1 MSNNQNIPPIKLIL
15 LGDTGVGKSS
25 IIKRFME
32 DSFES
37 NLISTMGSSFLE
49 KTVNIKGKKVNIEIW
64 DTAGQE
70 EYRSVTKI
78 FVKNS
83 KIIILVYNVTQK
95 SSFNGLNYW
104 YDFIQREL
112 GQNVV
117 LAVAGNKTDL
127 IFEDGFDEEIT
138 SEEGK
143 EFAKKINAYF
153 ALVSAK
159 ESGKEINS
167 LFNQCIEKYL
177 NSRKANEDTN
187 LSIRLTPN
195 NSSFI
200 NNQKSECCLGN
211 KKKKNLKLNVV
222 FLGCNGVG
230 KTSIIKLI
238 KGNNNINN
246 LVHTTKISKE
256 EIVYTQSGQRITVQ
270 LKDTNGDDCQN
281 ETFIKAIDQ
290 CRVFFLVFN
299 IYKLDTLYKLEDWLK
314 KIDTKNNKVYLLGYN
329 NENSEEKNSEDNCN
343 EEVEKLT
350 LKYNC
355 EYENISIEDIYKVKA
370 IIIDNI
376 TAFLKKIRQ

>member
-83 KIIILVYNVTQK
+83 KIIILVYNVTLK

-127 IFEDGFDEEIT
+127 LFEDGFDEE
-138 SEEGK
+138 K
-143 EFAKKINAYF
+143 HQKK
-153 ALVSAK
+153 
-159 ESGKEINS
+159 G
-167 LFNQCIEKYL
+167 
-177 NSRKANEDTN
+177 
-187 LSIRLTPN
+187 
-195 NSSFI
+195 
-200 NNQKSECCLGN
+200 
-211 KKKKNLKLNVV
+211 KNL
-222 FLGCNGVG
+222 
-230 KTSIIKLI
+230 
-238 KGNNNINN
+238 
-246 LVHTTKISKE
+246 
-256 EIVYTQSGQRITVQ
+256 QR
-270 LKDTNGDDCQN
+270 K
-281 ETFIKAIDQ
+281 
-290 CRVFFLVFN
+290 
-299 IYKLDTLYKLEDWLK
+299 
-314 KIDTKNNKVYLLGYN
+314 
-329 NENSEEKNSEDNCN
+329 
-343 EEVEKLT
+343 
-350 LKYNC
+350 
-355 EYENISIEDIYKVKA
+355 
-370 IIIDNI
+370 
-376 TAFLKKIRQ
+376 